1 MEFVDVELDVTDSVG
16 LESINI
22 ELLQDKWQL
31 VDDESSFEVNRY
43 Y

>member
-22 ELLQDKWQL
+22 ELLQGKWQL
-31 VDDESSFEVNRY
+31 VDDESSFEVSRHH
-43 Y
+43 